1 MRETSRHG
9 SSSSV
14 AATEPT
20 VTFLHDTTIGGCLR
34 AAAAASPDVVALV
47 DGDAPPA
54 SRRRWTYAELF
65 DLAERVA
72 RALAARFDPGER
84 IAVWSPTRPESLVLT
99 YATALA
105 GLVLVPVNPTLRATE
120 AAHIL
125 SSSGAAGVFLQR
137 EYRGADLLAE
147 LEHARPGL
155 PALREHVLLDDWD
168 AFLAAGARAGAGD
181 VLPEVAPGDIAQI
194 VYTSG
199 TTGTPKGARLTHRGL
214 TNAARVAAERFGI
227 REGDVY
233 VDPLP
238 LFYVGG
244 QTVALEIV
252 QPRAT
257 YVMLGAFDPGAQ
269 LDLLESERA
278 TLTVAVPTVLR
289 ALLDDPSLP
298 GRDLGAL
305 RSVSSGG
312 AVVPA
317 DLVRRVGH
325 EIGAS
330 VTIVFGMTECS
341 GFVSQT
347 LLDDTPDDIAET
359 IGCPLPGVETRV
371 VDSDTGDDVTTG
383 QVGELLVRGYNV
395 MAGYHDRPD
404 ATGEAFAP
412 GGWFR
417 TGDLV
422 TADSRGYLRIVG
434 RLKDVVI
441 SGAENVYPA
450 EVEAVLH
457 EHPQVANVAVIGLP
471 DERWGECVTAV
482 ITPTPGVDLD
492 PATLE
497 RFAGERLARYKVPR
511 RWFVV
516 DDLPLTA
523 TGKVQKHVL
532 REQLE
537 SVDERRA

>member
-1 MRETSRHG
+1 VTE
-9 SSSSV
+9 
-14 AATEPT
+14 TEPT
-20 VTFLHDTTIGGCLR
+20 VTFLRDTTIGGCLR
-34 AAAAASPDVVALV
+34 SAAEASPGVVALV
-47 DGDAPPA
+47 DGDAPRA
-54 SRRRWTYAELF
+54 TRRRWTYAELF
-65 DLAERVA
+65 ELAERAAHV
-72 RALAARFDPGER
+72 LATRFAPGER
-84 IAVWSPTRPESLVLT
+84 IAVWSATRPESLVLT

-105 GLVLVPVNPTLRATE
+105 GLVLVPVNPSLHARE
-120 AAHIL
+120 AGHIL
-125 SSSGAAGVFLQR
+125 STSGAAGVFLQR

-147 LEHARPGL
+147 LERARPGL

-168 AFLAAGARAGAGD
+168 AFLAADGGGESGGP
-181 VLPEVAPGDIAQI
+181 LPEVAPDAVAQI

-244 QTVALEIV
+244 QTVALEIA
-252 QPRAT
+252 QQRAT
-257 YVMLGAFDPGAQ
+257 YVMLGAFDPGAL
-269 LDLLESERA
+269 LDLLETERA

-289 ALLDDPSLP
+289 ALLDSPTLP
-298 GRDLGAL
+298 GRDLRAL

-317 DLVRRVGH
+317 ELVRRVGT

-347 LLDDTPDDIAET
+347 LLDDTPEDIAET
-359 IGCPLPGVETRV
+359 IGTPLPGVETRV
-371 VDSDTGDDVTTG
+371 VDPNTGDDVTVG
-383 QVGELLVRGYNV
+383 EVGELLVRAFNV
-395 MAGYHDRPD
+395 MAGYHDQPD
-404 ATGEAFAP
+404 ATADAFAP
-412 GGWFR
+412 GGWLR

-422 TADSRGYLRIVG
+422 TADGRGYLRIVG
-434 RLKDVVI
+434 RLKDLVVT
-441 SGAENVYPA
+441 GAENVYPA
-450 EVEAVLH
+450 EVEAVLN
-457 EHPQVANVAVIGLP
+457 EHPAIANVAVIGLP

-482 ITPTPGVDLD
+482 IIPTPGADVDQ
-492 PATLE
+492 PTLV

-511 RWFVV
+511 RWIVV

-523 TGKVQKHVL
+523 SGKVQKHVL
-532 REQLE
+532 RRQLE
-537 SVDERRA
+537 ATNEGVA

>member
-1 MRETSRHG
+1 M
-9 SSSSV
+9 
-14 AATEPT
+14 
-20 VTFLHDTTIGGCLR
+20 TFLRDTTIGGCLR
-34 AAAAASPDVVALV
+34 AAAEASPDVTALV
-47 DGDAPPA
+47 DGDAPGA
-54 SRRRWTYAELF
+54 MRRRWTYAEFF
-65 DLAERVA
+65 DLAERTA
-72 RALAARFDPGER
+72 RALAAQFEPGER

-105 GLVLVPVNPTLRATE
+105 GLVLVPLNPSLHATE
-120 AAHIL
+120 AGHIL

-147 LEHARPGL
+147 LERARPGL
-155 PALREHVLLDDWD
+155 PALRGHVLLDDWD
-168 AFLAAGARAGAGD
+168 AFLAAGERAGTGNP
-181 VLPEVAPGDIAQI
+181 LPDVAPDDIAQI

-244 QTVALEIV
+244 QTVALEIA
-252 QPRAT
+252 QQRAT
-257 YVMLGAFDPGAQ
+257 YVMLGTFDPGAL
-269 LDLLESERA
+269 LDLLETEGA
-278 TLTVAVPTVLR
+278 TLTVAVPTVLL
-289 ALLDDPSLP
+289 ALLDDPSLL
-298 GRDLGAL
+298 GRDLHAL

-317 DLVRRVGH
+317 ELVRRVGR

-330 VTIVFGMTECS
+330 VTIVFGMTESS

-347 LLDDTPDDIAET
+347 LLDDTPEDIAET
-359 IGCPLPGVETRV
+359 IGSPLPGVETRV
-371 VDSDTGDDVTTG
+371 VDPDTGADVPVG
-383 QVGELLVRGYNV
+383 QIGELFVRGFNV
-395 MAGYHDRPD
+395 MAGYHDQPD
-404 ATGEAFAP
+404 ATADAFAP
-412 GGWFR
+412 DRWFR

-422 TADSRGYLRIVG
+422 TADHRGYLRIVG
-434 RLKDVVI
+434 RLKDVVVR
-441 SGAENVYPA
+441 GAENVYPA

-482 ITPTPGVDLD
+482 ITPAPRADVDP
-492 PATLE
+492 PALE
-497 RFAGERLARYKVPR
+497 QFVGERLARYKVPR

-523 TGKVQKHVL
+523 SGKVQKHVL
-532 REQLE
+532 REQLDPV
-537 SVDERRA
+537 SERRA